1 MLKLTPPDWG
11 VAPNGALL
19 PAASVKRGSGTTGQT
34 VWGLEPM
41 VATARGT
48 AYVALQVWT
57 GWMEITVVELL
68 VPAAPSTPAQAALLV
83 LRLFM
88 GVCFIRHGWPKL
100 RNLDTWAQALNTPR
114 WLCFLSAFSMWGAGI
129 ALIPG
134 LLTPLAALA
143 ILVSMAYAMVLEIR
157 SGFPFIAPDP
167 YQIPAGDYAG
177 PMGVGDP
184 PSWEKAAMY
193 VVMCLVL
200 MACGGGLF
208 SLDNLLIADLL
219 MLALG

>member
-1 MLKLTPPDWG
+1 
-11 VAPNGALL
+11 
-19 PAASVKRGSGTTGQT
+19 
-34 VWGLEPM
+34 
-41 VATARGT
+41 
-48 AYVALQVWT
+48 
-57 GWMEITVVELL
+57 MEITVVELL
-68 VPAAPSTPAQAALLV
+68 VPAAPSPLAQGALLI

-100 RNLDTWAQALNTPR
+100 RNLQTWAQGLNTPA
-114 WLCFLSAFSMWGAGI
+114 WLCFLSAGSMWAGGI
-129 ALIPG
+129 ALLLG

-167 YQIPAGDYAG
+167 YLIPEGDYAG
-177 PMGVGDP
+177 PMGVGEP

-200 MACGGGLF
+200 IFCGGGLL

-219 MLALG
+219 RVALGV

>member
-1 MLKLTPPDWG
+1 
-11 VAPNGALL
+11 
-19 PAASVKRGSGTTGQT
+19 
-34 VWGLEPM
+34 
-41 VATARGT
+41 
-48 AYVALQVWT
+48 
-57 GWMEITVVELL
+57 MEMTVVELL

-83 LRLFM
+83 LRLFL
-88 GVCFIRHGWPKL
+88 GICFIRHGWPKL
-100 RNLDTWAQALNTPR
+100 RNLKTWATAMQTPQ

-143 ILVSMAYAMVLEIR
+143 ILVSMAYAMVLELV

-167 YQIPAGDYAG
+167 YQIPEGDYAG
-177 PMGVGDP
+177 PMGVGEP

-200 MACGGGLF
+200 ITSGGGLL

-219 MLALG
+219 GAVL

>member
-1 MLKLTPPDWG
+1 M
-11 VAPNGALL
+11 
-19 PAASVKRGSGTTGQT
+19 
-34 VWGLEPM
+34 
-41 VATARGT
+41 
-48 AYVALQVWT
+48 
-57 GWMEITVVELL
+57 TVVELL

-83 LRLFM
+83 LRLFL
-88 GVCFIRHGWPKL
+88 GICFIRHGWPKL
-100 RNLDTWAQALNTPR
+100 RNLKTWATAMQTPQ

-143 ILVSMAYAMVLEIR
+143 ILVSMAYAMVLELV

-167 YQIPAGDYAG
+167 YQIPEGDYAG
-177 PMGVGDP
+177 PMGVGEP

-200 MACGGGLF
+200 ITSGGGLL

-219 MLALG
+219 GAVL

>member
-1 MLKLTPPDWG
+1 
-11 VAPNGALL
+11 
-19 PAASVKRGSGTTGQT
+19 
-34 VWGLEPM
+34 
-41 VATARGT
+41 
-48 AYVALQVWT
+48 
-57 GWMEITVVELL
+57 MEITVVELL
-68 VPAAPSTPAQAALLV
+68 VPAAPSTLAQAALLL
-83 LRLFM
+83 LRVFT

-100 RNLDTWAQALNTPR
+100 RNLRTWAEALNTPA
-114 WLCFLSAFSMWGAGI
+114 WLCFLSAFSMVGAGI

-177 PMGVGDP
+177 PMGVGEP

-200 MACGGGLF
+200 ASCGGGLF
-208 SLDNLLIADLL
+208 SLDNLLIAGLL
-219 MLALG
+219 KVAFS